1 MINPHSVNEARVTL
15 RRALAEPRLLAVSET
30 LQSPQ
35 SKLERG
41 LGSWVGP
48 GGFVAAH
55 KPQSH
60 SQDVPC
66 QGPPP
71 RVEEATRKL

>member
-41 LGSWVGP
+41 LGVLGWTRGLCGCPQATEPQP
-48 GGFVAAH
+48 GCSMPGASI
-55 KPQSH
+55 QS
-60 SQDVPC
+60 
-66 QGPPP
+66 
-71 RVEEATRKL
+71 